1 MGIGGSHVTPSRNA
15 ATVPAGQVVVTGGEH
30 GLAPHGPP
38 TSRVGAAGGGEA
50 DGSGMTTGAEGGSY
64 AGLRA
69 VATSTGGARTTIC
82 GSVEMTRLPG
92 ADRDPAVD
100 AGGFIE
106 QAADPK
112 QTATTEPKCLNP
124 IAFSPFGVRQ

>member
-15 ATVPAGQVVVTGGEH
+15 ATVPAGQVVMTGGEH
-30 GLAPHGPP
+30 GLAPHGPT
-38 TSRVGAAGGGEA
+38 TSRTGAAWGGEA
-50 DGSGMTTGAEGGSY
+50 DGSGMTTGGEGGSC

-69 VATSTGGARTTIC
+69 MGISTGDARTTIC

-92 ADRDPAVD
+92 ADRDPAGD

-112 QTATTEPKCLNP
+112 QTATTDMTCLNP
-124 IAFSPFGVRQ
+124 MAFSPFGVRE